1 MAEHGDTVAL
11 VARDAAFDA
20 AVADRAAAVVARL
33 QALTPG
39 LEVRHVGATAVPCL
53 ATKGDLDVAVR
64 VDAADFPSVVAALDA
79 AGLQRNPG
87 AYASATGCS
96 FDLDDGTGDVDV
108 GVHVVVRESDDDE
121 QWHFTRLLRLD
132 PRLAQRLDGL
142 KRQHDGGD
150 MAVYRAAKS
159 AFFEGLKAEPRF
171 GAARGLPGFPILVP
185 LVVQWGDMD
194 AFQHVNN
201 VVYLRW
207 FESARMALLS
217 AIDFVS
223 GTGVGPILHSQGC
236 RYRRPLY
243 GPDDIVAA
251 ARVVAVQ
258 DDRFDLELA
267 IWSAREGAVAATGTA
282 TMVAFDYAHKRKAQ
296 LPAPVRAAITTL

>member
-1 MAEHGDTVAL
+1 
-11 VARDAAFDA
+11 
-20 AVADRAAAVVARL
+20 
-33 QALTPG
+33 
-39 LEVRHVGATAVPCL
+39 
-53 ATKGDLDVAVR
+53 
-64 VDAADFPSVVAALDA
+64 
-79 AGLQRNPG
+79 
-87 AYASATGCS
+87 
-96 FDLDDGTGDVDV
+96 
-108 GVHVVVRESDDDE
+108 
-121 QWHFTRLLRLD
+121 
-132 PRLAQRLDGL
+132 
-142 KRQHDGGD
+142 
-150 MAVYRAAKS
+150 
-159 AFFEGLKAEPRF
+159 
-171 GAARGLPGFPILVP
+171 
-185 LVVQWGDMD
+185 MD
-194 AFQHVNN
+194 AFQNVNN

-251 ARVVAVQ
+251 ARAVAVQ